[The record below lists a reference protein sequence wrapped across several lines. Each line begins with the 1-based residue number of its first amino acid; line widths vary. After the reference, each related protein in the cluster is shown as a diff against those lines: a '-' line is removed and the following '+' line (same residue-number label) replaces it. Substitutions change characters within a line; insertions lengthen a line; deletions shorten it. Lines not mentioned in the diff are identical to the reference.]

1 MITKLTEQ
9 KGCIIAEFIDLKRF
23 TLAVTEEVKSELKPI
38 LSQEGNKMIFD
49 FKNIE
54 FIDSSG
60 IGCIISLV
68 KTAKSNHSEIK
79 LCKYIVRSHGRS
91 GIITLTHDSR
101 YRTRLGQCTDQ
112 FLKKLPTRGLFY
124 QIELFNPR
132 IACQANF
139 RLANPESD
147 TIINRDSR
155 FANLFLP
162 SKTEQISNQAIS
174 VVFQNYYICL

>member
-79 LCKYIVRSHGRS
+79 LCNISSEVMDVLELLHLPMILDIEPDLASALTSFQKSSLPGVFFIRLNFLTRELPVRQIFDWRIQS
-91 GIITLTHDSR
+91 
-101 YRTRLGQCTDQ
+101 
-112 FLKKLPTRGLFY
+112 PT
-124 QIELFNPR
+124 P
-132 IACQANF
+132 
-139 RLANPESD
+139 
-147 TIINRDSR
+147 
-155 FANLFLP
+155 
-162 SKTEQISNQAIS
+162 
-174 VVFQNYYICL
+174 

>member
-49 FKNIE
+49 F
-54 FIDSSG
+54 

-79 LCKYIVRSHGRS
+79 LCNISSEVMDVLELLHLPMILDIEPDLASA
-91 GIITLTHDSR
+91 LTS
-101 YRTRLGQCTDQ
+101 
-112 FLKKLPTRGLFY
+112 F
-124 QIELFNPR
+124 
-132 IACQANF
+132 
-139 RLANPESD
+139 
-147 TIINRDSR
+147 
-155 FANLFLP
+155 
-162 SKTEQISNQAIS
+162 
-174 VVFQNYYICL
+174 

>member
-79 LCKYIVRSHGRS
+79 LCNI
-91 GIITLTHDSR
+91 SR
-101 YRTRLGQCTDQ
+101 IMGKCNNSRTSMT
-112 FLKKLPTRGLFY
+112 
-124 QIELFNPR
+124 
-132 IACQANF
+132 
-139 RLANPESD
+139 SD
-147 TIINRDSR
+147 DILH
-155 FANLFLP
+155 NL
-162 SKTEQISNQAIS
+162 I
-174 VVFQNYYICL
+174 

>member
-60 IGCIISLV
+60 IGCIIL
-68 KTAKSNHSEIK
+68 KSNCAI
-79 LCKYIVRSHGRS
+79 
-91 GIITLTHDSR
+91 
-101 YRTRLGQCTDQ
+101 YRQKSWT
-112 FLKKLPTRGLFY
+112 FW
-124 QIELFNPR
+124 
-132 IACQANF
+132 
-139 RLANPESD
+139 
-147 TIINRDSR
+147 
-155 FANLFLP
+155 
-162 SKTEQISNQAIS
+162 
-174 VVFQNYYICL
+174 NYYTYP

>member
-68 KTAKSNHSEIK
+68 KTAKIK
-79 LCKYIVRSHGRS
+79 LCNISSEVMDVLELLHLPMILDIEPDLASA
-91 GIITLTHDSR
+91 LTS
-101 YRTRLGQCTDQ
+101 
-112 FLKKLPTRGLFY
+112 F
-124 QIELFNPR
+124 
-132 IACQANF
+132 
-139 RLANPESD
+139 
-147 TIINRDSR
+147 
-155 FANLFLP
+155 
-162 SKTEQISNQAIS
+162 
-174 VVFQNYYICL
+174 

>member
-68 KTAKSNHSEIK
+68 KTAKSNHSEIRIVQ
-79 LCKYIVRSHGRS
+79 YIVRSHGRS

>member
-68 KTAKSNHSEIK
+68 VSSINSIYP
-79 LCKYIVRSHGRS
+79 LVS
-91 GIITLTHDSR
+91 DSR
-101 YRTRLGQCTDQ
+101 TL
-112 FLKKLPTRGLFY
+112 
-124 QIELFNPR
+124 
-132 IACQANF
+132 
-139 RLANPESD
+139 
-147 TIINRDSR
+147 
-155 FANLFLP
+155 
-162 SKTEQISNQAIS
+162 
-174 VVFQNYYICL
+174 

>member
-79 LCKYIVRSHGRS
+79 LCNISSEVMDVLELLHLPMILDIEPENCLSGKFSIGESRVRHHNKQGLPVR
-91 GIITLTHDSR
+91 
-101 YRTRLGQCTDQ
+101 Q
-112 FLKKLPTRGLFY
+112 F
-124 QIELFNPR
+124 
-132 IACQANF
+132 
-139 RLANPESD
+139 
-147 TIINRDSR
+147 
-155 FANLFLP
+155 
-162 SKTEQISNQAIS
+162 ISP
-174 VVFQNYYICL
+174 L

>member
-68 KTAKSNHSEIK
+68 KTANTTAVYKFNVFKIENHFITF
-79 LCKYIVRSHGRS
+79 LRKY
-91 GIITLTHDSR
+91 
-101 YRTRLGQCTDQ
+101 
-112 FLKKLPTRGLFY
+112 
-124 QIELFNPR
+124 
-132 IACQANF
+132 
-139 RLANPESD
+139 
-147 TIINRDSR
+147 R
-155 FANLFLP
+155 F
-162 SKTEQISNQAIS
+162 
-174 VVFQNYYICL
+174 

>member
-23 TLAVTEEVKSELKPI
+23 TLKPI

-79 LCKYIVRSHGRS
+79 LCNISSEVMDVLELLHLPMILDIEPDLASA
-91 GIITLTHDSR
+91 LTS
-101 YRTRLGQCTDQ
+101 
-112 FLKKLPTRGLFY
+112 F
-124 QIELFNPR
+124 
-132 IACQANF
+132 
-139 RLANPESD
+139 
-147 TIINRDSR
+147 
-155 FANLFLP
+155 
-162 SKTEQISNQAIS
+162 
-174 VVFQNYYICL
+174 

>member
-60 IGCIISLV
+60 IGCIIIL
-68 KTAKSNHSEIK
+68 KSNCAI
-79 LCKYIVRSHGRS
+79 
-91 GIITLTHDSR
+91 
-101 YRTRLGQCTDQ
+101 YRQKSWT
-112 FLKKLPTRGLFY
+112 FW
-124 QIELFNPR
+124 
-132 IACQANF
+132 
-139 RLANPESD
+139 
-147 TIINRDSR
+147 
-155 FANLFLP
+155 
-162 SKTEQISNQAIS
+162 
-174 VVFQNYYICL
+174 NYYTYP

>member
-60 IGCIISLV
+60 IGCI

-79 LCKYIVRSHGRS
+79 LCNISSEVMDVLELLHLPMILDIEPDLASA
-91 GIITLTHDSR
+91 LTS
-101 YRTRLGQCTDQ
+101 
-112 FLKKLPTRGLFY
+112 F
-124 QIELFNPR
+124 
-132 IACQANF
+132 
-139 RLANPESD
+139 
-147 TIINRDSR
+147 
-155 FANLFLP
+155 
-162 SKTEQISNQAIS
+162 
-174 VVFQNYYICL
+174 

>member
-79 LCKYIVRSHGRS
+79 LCNISSEVMDVLELLHLPMILDIEPDLASA
-91 GIITLTHDSR
+91 LTS
-101 YRTRLGQCTDQ
+101 
-112 FLKKLPTRGLFY
+112 LKKLPTRGLFY

-147 TIINRDSR
+147 TIINRNSR

>member
-79 LCKYIVRSHGRS
+79 LCNISSEVMDVLELLHLPMILDIEHDLAS
-91 GIITLTHDSR
+91 TLTSFYKSSLPGVFFIR
-101 YRTRLGQCTDQ
+101 LNFLTRE
-112 FLKKLPTRGLFY
+112 LPVR
-124 QIELFNPR
+124 QIFDWR
-132 IACQANF
+132 IQS
-139 RLANPESD
+139 P
-147 TIINRDSR
+147 T
-155 FANLFLP
+155 P
-162 SKTEQISNQAIS
+162 
-174 VVFQNYYICL
+174 

>member
-60 IGCIISLV
+60 IYRLYYLIS
-68 KTAKSNHSEIK
+68 KNSQKQS
-79 LCKYIVRSHGRS
+79 
-91 GIITLTHDSR
+91 
-101 YRTRLGQCTDQ
+101 
-112 FLKKLPTRGLFY
+112 F
-124 QIELFNPR
+124 
-132 IACQANF
+132 
-139 RLANPESD
+139 
-147 TIINRDSR
+147 
-155 FANLFLP
+155 
-162 SKTEQISNQAIS
+162 
-174 VVFQNYYICL
+174 